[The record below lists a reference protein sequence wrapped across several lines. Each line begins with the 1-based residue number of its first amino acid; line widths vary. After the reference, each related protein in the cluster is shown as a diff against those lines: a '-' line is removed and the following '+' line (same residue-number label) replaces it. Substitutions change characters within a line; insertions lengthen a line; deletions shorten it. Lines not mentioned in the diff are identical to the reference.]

1 MVIFPNKDY
10 IFATM
15 KTKFLW
21 LLSLLLVLTACSGDD
36 PTDDPT
42 PGPPATPVIDIPAS
56 ENVRPLIGTNGG
68 SATVTFTTTHDW
80 TATSEAGS
88 AGWLSF
94 SPTSGTA
101 GKYTLLMSAVANDTY
116 DSRTATITLKS
127 GTVTRTIEV
136 TQMQRDALVV
146 AHTDYR
152 VAQSG
157 GALDFE
163 VQTNADL
170 TVTINVP
177 WITQATTRGIRTETL
192 HFDILANDDEMVR
205 MATITLKA
213 GTLSQNILITQ
224 DGSSEGASS
233 ERDMLMA
240 FYEAT
245 NGDRWQHHDNWGSDR
260 PLGEWYGVQTDS
272 KGHVFGIDLRENN
285 LSGYLPSE
293 ICGLTRMAYLF
304 VNKNHLTGSLPEEF
318 GKLTAMQS
326 IWFSDNQLSGPIPTS
341 IGQLTKL
348 RFLAMNHN
356 LLSGPIPEEI
366 GNLSEVYGLYLNNN
380 QLTGDLPSS
389 IGNLKKL
396 EQLWLNDNQLTG
408 GIPSSFLNLTILKQL
423 FLQNNI
429 MDGEIPESM
438 YTSAWW
444 NQLDLNLSQQE
455 GHRLTYGN
463 LYASTDFSH
472 NGEVTLLQQH
482 QKGNGIPLIIT
493 GEAFSDRLIADGTF
507 QRAATRAMNAFF
519 GKEPYTTFR
528 DYFDVYMVNAVST
541 NEMIDENTVF
551 STKHKG
557 SYYVYNEI
565 KVRTYVQLVPELSSN
580 LEDVTA
586 VVILN
591 EKGMCRVHSDW
602 YSSGFTIGLCTL
614 GDMEYEVQHE
624 VGGHG
629 FAKLAD
635 EYWDDDTSGTTFPE
649 GSKTWV
655 DMYHDKGWYSNVDYN
670 NDPQTVLWKDFI
682 SNASYKVEGIGIY
695 EGGLSNYT
703 YGIYR
708 PTETSI
714 MRDHTSSYN
723 APSRWAI
730 YQMIMKLGKVAYTYE
745 DFLQYDKK
753 NLTGTRSLQDR
764 IVPPHRLG
772 EPPRIHL

>member
-1 MVIFPNKDY
+1 MTIFTNKDY
-10 IFATM
+10 IFVTM
-15 KTKFLW
+15 KTKLLW
-21 LLSLLLVLTACSGDD
+21 LLSLLFVFTACAGDD
-36 PTDDPT
+36 PTEDPT

-56 ENVRPLIGTNGG
+56 ENIQPVIGTNGG
-68 SATVTFTTTHDW
+68 SATLSFTTTHDW
-80 TATSEAGS
+80 TATTEAGS

-94 SPTSGTA
+94 SPTTGSA
-101 GKYTLLMSAVANDTY
+101 GKHTLLMSATANETY
-116 DSRTATITLKS
+116 DSRTAIITLKS

-152 VAQSG
+152 VAQAG

-170 TVTINVP
+170 SVTINVP

-192 HFDILANDDEMVR
+192 HFDILTNDDEMVR

-213 GTLSQNILITQ
+213 GSLSQNILITQ
-224 DGSSEGASS
+224 DGSTEGASS
-233 ERDMLMA
+233 ERDILMA
-240 FYEAT
+240 LYHAT
-245 NGDRWQHHDNWGSDR
+245 NGDRWQHRDNWGSDR
-260 PLGEWYGVQTDS
+260 PLGEWYGVQIDS
-272 KGHVFGIDLRENN
+272 KGHVFGIDLSENN
-285 LSGYLPSE
+285 LTGYLPSE
-293 ICGLTRMAYLF
+293 LCGLTCMAYLYLK
-304 VNKNHLTGSLPEEF
+304 KNHLTGTLPEEF
-318 GKLTAMQS
+318 GQLTSLQNLWIS
-326 IWFSDNQLSGPIPTS
+326 ENQLSGTIPTS
-341 IGQLTKL
+341 LCQLTKL
-348 RFLAMNHN
+348 RFVAMDHN
-356 LLSGPIPEEI
+356 LFTGSIPEEI
-366 GNLSEVYGLYLNNN
+366 GNLSAVYGLFLCNN

-396 EQLWLNDNQLTG
+396 EQLWLNDNQFTG
-408 GIPSSFLNLTILKQL
+408 GIPSSFMNLTLLKEL
-423 FLQNNI
+423 LLQNNL

-444 NQLDLNLSQQE
+444 KQLDLNISQRA
-455 GHRLTYGN
+455 GHRLTYAN
-463 LYASTDFSH
+463 LYASTDYSH
-472 NGEVTLLQQH
+472 DGEVTLLQQH
-482 QKGNGIPLIIT
+482 QQGKGIPIIIT

-507 QRAATRAMNAFF
+507 KSAATRAMNAFF

-528 DYFDVYMVNAVST
+528 DYFDVYMVSAVSM

-551 STKHKG
+551 WTKHQG
-557 SYYVYNEI
+557 SYYSINDI
-565 KVRTYVQLVPELSSN
+565 KVMTYVQLVPELSSN

-591 EKGMCRVHSDW
+591 ERGMCRVHSDW

-655 DMYHDKGWYSNVDYN
+655 DMYHDRGWYLNVDYN

-682 SNASYKVEGIGIY
+682 SNTSYKVEAIGIY
-695 EGGLSNYT
+695 EGGLSSYS

-730 YQMIMKLGKVAYTYE
+730 YQMIMKQSGEPCTYE

-753 NLTGTRSLQDR
+753 NLASTRSQQGR
-764 IVPPHRLG
+764 TIPRERLG
-772 EPPRIHL
+772 APVRIHQ